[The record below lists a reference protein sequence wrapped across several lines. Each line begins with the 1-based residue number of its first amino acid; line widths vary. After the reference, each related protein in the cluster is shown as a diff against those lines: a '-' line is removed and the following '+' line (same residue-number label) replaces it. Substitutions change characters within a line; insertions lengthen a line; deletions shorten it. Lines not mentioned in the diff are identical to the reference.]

1 MKPSEVSQS
10 DCTLS
15 LKSQARNFAAS
26 VLCLEFLST
35 ITSSPPKTDARV
47 LPFGRGATDH
57 FPLMPAALRLPT
69 DQGPEVNIASL
80 PAMKG
85 PLTSSSVSVAAPGGI
100 SFWFARFVQSWS
112 ALTPAGL
119 LKAATSL
126 PPLGLSTCAP
136 ACHSQG

>member
-47 LPFGRGATDH
+47 LSFGSGATDH
-57 FPLMPAALRLPT
+57 FPLMPAAFRLAT

-85 PLTSSSVSVAAPGGI
+85 PLTSSSVNVAAPGGI
-100 SFWFARFVQSWS
+100 SFRFSRFVQNWS
-112 ALTPAGL
+112 ARTPAGL
-119 LKAATSL
+119 LKAAAIL
-126 PPLGLSTCAP
+126 FPFGLRTWAP
-136 ACHSQG
+136 ASHSQG